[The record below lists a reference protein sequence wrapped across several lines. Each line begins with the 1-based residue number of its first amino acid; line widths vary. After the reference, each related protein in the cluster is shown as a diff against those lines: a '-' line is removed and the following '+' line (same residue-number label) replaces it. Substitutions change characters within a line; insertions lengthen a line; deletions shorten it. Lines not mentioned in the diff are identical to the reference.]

1 MRKQFILPVLFLLTS
16 LLSFSAYAG
25 SGNFAIG
32 GGPVGN
38 LFVVDSRPEM
48 TPGVGGHVYFDYRW
62 SPQLSTTI
70 TILVTT
76 EDGTGPDRAD
86 KGIEFLGMPS
96 FDIKYYFINRPS
108 RWDPYIHTGIGWYVV
123 TEGSVNNR
131 TISICLGA
139 NLGVGFDYY

>member
-1 MRKQFILPVLFLLTS
+1 MP
-16 LLSFSAYAG
+16 
-25 SGNFAIG
+25 
-32 GGPVGN
+32 
-38 LFVVDSRPEM
+38 
-48 TPGVGGHVYFDYRW
+48 PGVGGHVYFDYRW

-96 FDIKYYFINRPS
+96 FDIKYYFINRTS

-123 TEGSVNNR
+123 TEGSVNNG
-131 TISICLGA
+131 TMSMGLGA
-139 NLGVGFDYY
+139 NLGVGFDYYLNDTWSVGLGMAYRSIGLIESFGGPGTAVFPLTLNGQVAFHF